1 MPALQRAMH
10 HAARFLQAIAALV
23 AVVFLLAIGASMSNA
38 SDTYSQGG
46 LGSVEDYMSNN
57 QDYRNTSRGFSG
69 DYVSLLGITV
79 GNGEGTLEDG
89 REFDGVEIIE
99 VFPGGSAAAAGLK
112 GQRRQVQTLM
122 ILATVAASVVFPPAV
137 MGVALLGSSH
147 IGESH
152 EFVIAVDAIRTHDVN
167 DFEAALE
174 QAKPGE
180 TVYLTVVRNGQR
192 EQLNV
197 PLSGNR

>member
-1 MPALQRAMH
+1 
-10 HAARFLQAIAALV
+10 
-23 AVVFLLAIGASMSNA
+23 
-38 SDTYSQGG
+38 
-46 LGSVEDYMSNN
+46 MSNN

-180 TVYLTVVRNGQR
+180 TVYLRSSATVSAN
-192 EQLNV
+192 
-197 PLSGNR
+197 S